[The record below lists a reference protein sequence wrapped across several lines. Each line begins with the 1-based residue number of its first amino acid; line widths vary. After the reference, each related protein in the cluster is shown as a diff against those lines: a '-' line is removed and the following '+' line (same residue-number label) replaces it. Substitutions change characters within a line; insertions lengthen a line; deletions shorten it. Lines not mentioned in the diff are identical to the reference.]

1 MIPTER
7 SVGVRMGPTPAFR
20 DEKGE
25 DQRMKK
31 KISAI
36 LLALVMALCLLP
48 AAAFAEGTS
57 AATCGDDSYPTL
69 ADAVAAEKDNK
80 GAVIVLQK
88 NVVEKITVPA
98 GADLVL
104 DLNGHELKADAG
116 TPVTVSGGKLTVK
129 DSTAVQVCDYSGEV
143 PAAKYEGGAIVA
155 VQANGVQVTN
165 GGEFTLLSG
174 KVRAKNIGVSVVGNI
189 AAGADREAIASKA
202 YIKGGYV
209 LCQEYGVS
217 PQGKGAYISVE
228 GNAFIEALDNAAV
241 AGNGSVTNTE
251 DRGGTTIDIN
261 GGIIVSH
268 IQTGGYIACGI
279 YHPQAGTLNITDG
292 EIYAE
297 KGVGILM
304 RAGQMRMTGGFLV
317 TTGNATGKVGD
328 SQADIGCDGIV
339 VEGAPSRYPGI
350 ATGGLDAVIGGNA
363 IILPQHGDTLKLSKV
378 EVNGEEKGTLVVEG
392 GRYGDSI
399 AQNYLSSK
407 LSYQAAVTYKY
418 DGGSSTMYSYY
429 PSEEAAVL
437 DLDTV
442 IGEDNIDVVIT
453 CVRSQGDNDV
463 PVTVEYFDTDGKLIY
478 STQYMMPRETDQL
491 WTLPV
496 LQEVEGKRHI
506 GWTVEPNGEVYTEYT
521 LNSLREKYSFTA
533 VWADTAKVT
542 YDYGYD
548 SKTDTA
554 TVLVGETVKMTEPT
568 REGYIFKGWLVS
580 GTNTTLQKGDSY
592 KVLSDVTFTAQW
604 QAKAPITP
612 TNPATG
618 DSGVALWLI
627 LLVLAAVATPVVL
640 VSGNRVKGRR
650 IQK

>member
-1 MIPTER
+1 MIPIER
-7 SVGVRMGPTPAFR
+7 FVGVRMGPTPAFR

-57 AATCGDDSYPTL
+57 VATCGDNGYSTL
-69 ADAVAAEKDNK
+69 AAAVEAQKDNK
-80 GAVIVLQK
+80 GAVIVLQQP
-88 NVVEKITVPA
+88 VEEQITVPA

-104 DLNGHELKADAG
+104 DLNGHELKAAAG
-116 TPVTVSGGKLTVK
+116 TPVTVNGGKLTVK
-129 DSTAVQVCDYSGEV
+129 DSTAVQDCDYSGEV
-143 PAAKYEGGAIVA
+143 PAAQYKGGAIVA
-155 VQANGVQVTN
+155 EKANGVQVTN

-174 KVRAKNIGVSVVGNI
+174 KVRAQNIGVSVVGNI

-228 GNAFIEALDNAAV
+228 GDAFIEALDNAAV
-241 AGNGSVTNTE
+241 AGNGSVNNTK
-251 DRGGTTIDIN
+251 DCGGTTIEIN

-268 IQTGGYIACGI
+268 IQSHGYIACGI
-279 YHPQAGTLNITDG
+279 YHPQAGTLNITNG

-297 KGVGILM
+297 NGVGILM
-304 RAGQMRMTGGFLV
+304 RAGKMSMTGGFLV
-317 TTGNATGKVGD
+317 TTGNVTGKVGD
-328 SQADIGCDGIV
+328 SQANIDCDGIV
-339 VEGAPSRYPGI
+339 VEGAPSKYPGI

-363 IILPQHGDTLKLSKV
+363 TILPQHGKTLKLNKV

-392 GRYGDSI
+392 GWYGDDS
-399 AQNYLSSK
+399 ALEYLSSK
-407 LSYQAAVTYKY
+407 VLYQAAVTYEY
-418 DGGSSTMYSYY
+418 EDGGYSKVYSYY
-429 PSEEAAVL
+429 PTEEAAVL
-437 DLDTV
+437 NTV
-442 IGEDNIDVVIT
+442 IGEDNSYVEIT
-453 CVRSQGDNDV
+453 YVQPLGDNDV
-463 PVTVEYFDTDGKLIY
+463 RVTVKYFDTDGKLIY
-478 STQYMMPRETDQL
+478 STEYMMPRETDQL

-521 LNSLREKYSFTA
+521 LNSLKEAYSFTA

-580 GTNTTLQKGDSY
+580 GTNTTLQKDDSY

-604 QAKAPITP
+604 QAKAPITT

>member
-1 MIPTER
+1 MIPIER
-7 SVGVRMGPTPAFR
+7 FVGVRMGPTPAFR

-48 AAAFAEGTS
+48 AAAFADGTS
-57 AATCGDDSYPTL
+57 AATCGDNGYSTL
-69 ADAVAAEKDNK
+69 AAAVEAQKDNK
-80 GAVIVLQK
+80 GAVIVLQQP
-88 NVVEKITVPA
+88 VEEQITVPA

-104 DLNGHELKADAG
+104 DLNGHELKAAAG

-129 DSTAVQVCDYSGEV
+129 DSTAVQDCDYSGEV
-143 PAAKYEGGAIVA
+143 PAAQYKGGAIVA
-155 VQANGVQVTN
+155 EKANGVQVTN

-174 KVRAKNIGVSVVGNI
+174 KVRAQNIGVSVVGNI

-228 GNAFIEALDNAAV
+228 GDAFIEALDNAAV

-251 DRGGTTIDIN
+251 DRGGTTIDIK
-261 GGIIVSH
+261 GGFIVSH
-268 IQTGGYIACGI
+268 IQSKGYIACGI

-292 EIYAE
+292 IIYAE
-297 KGVGILM
+297 NGVGILM

-317 TTGNATGKVGD
+317 TTGDVTGKVGD
-328 SQADIGCDGIV
+328 SQANIGCDAIV
-339 VEGAPSRYPGI
+339 VEGAPSKYPGI

-363 IILPQHGDTLKLSKV
+363 IILPQYGDTLKLNKV

-392 GRYGDSI
+392 GLYGDDI
-399 AQNYLSSK
+399 ARNYLSSN
-407 LSYQAAVTYKY
+407 LLYQAAVTYEY
-418 DGGSSTMYSYY
+418 EDGGRSTMYSYY
-429 PSEEAAVL
+429 PTEEAAV
-437 DLDTV
+437 LDTV
-442 IGEDNIDVVIT
+442 IGEDNSYVEIT
-453 CVRSQGDNDV
+453 RVQPWGDNDA

-478 STQYMMPRETDQL
+478 STQYMMPRETDQT

>member
-1 MIPTER
+1 
-7 SVGVRMGPTPAFR
+7 
-20 DEKGE
+20 
-25 DQRMKK
+25 MKK

-57 AATCGDDSYPTL
+57 VATCGDNGYSTL
-69 ADAVAAEKDNK
+69 AAAVEAQKDNK
-80 GAVIVLQK
+80 GAVIVLQQP
-88 NVVEKITVPA
+88 VEEQITVPA

-104 DLNGHELKADAG
+104 DLNGHELKAAAG
-116 TPVTVSGGKLTVK
+116 TPVTVNGGKLTVK
-129 DSTAVQVCDYSGEV
+129 DSTAVQDCDYSGEV
-143 PAAKYEGGAIVA
+143 PAAQYKGGAIVA
-155 VQANGVQVTN
+155 EKANGVQVTN

-174 KVRAKNIGVSVVGNI
+174 KVRAQNIGVSVVGNI

-228 GNAFIEALDNAAV
+228 GDAFIEALDNAAV
-241 AGNGSVTNTE
+241 AGNGNVTDKE

-268 IQTGGYIACGI
+268 IQSKGYIACGI

-297 KGVGILM
+297 NGVGILM
-304 RAGQMRMTGGFLV
+304 RAGKMSMTGGFLV
-317 TTGNATGKVGD
+317 TTGNVTGKVGD
-328 SQADIGCDGIV
+328 SQVNIGCDGIV
-339 VEGAPSRYPGI
+339 VEGAPSKYPGI

-363 IILPQHGDTLKLSKV
+363 IILPQHGDTLKLNKV

-392 GRYGDSI
+392 GLYGDAI
-399 AQNYLSSK
+399 AQNYLSSN
-407 LSYQAAVTYKY
+407 LLYQAAVTYEY
-418 DGGSSTMYSYY
+418 EDGGRSTMYSYY
-429 PSEEAAVL
+429 PTEEAAV
-437 DLDTV
+437 LDTV
-442 IGEDNIDVVIT
+442 IGEDNSYVEIT
-453 CVRSQGDNDV
+453 RVQPWGDNDA

-478 STQYMMPRETDQL
+478 STQYMMPRETDQT

-618 DSGVALWLI
+618 DNGVALWLI

>member
-48 AAAFAEGTS
+48 AAAFADGTS

-88 NVVEKITVPA
+88 AVEEKITVPA

-104 DLNGHELKADAG
+104 DLNGHELKAAAG
-116 TPVTVSGGKLTVK
+116 TPVTVNGGKLTVK
-129 DSTAVQVCDYSGEV
+129 DSTAVQDCDYSGEV
-143 PAAKYEGGAIVA
+143 PAAQYKGGAIVA
-155 VQANGVQVTN
+155 EKANGVQVTN

-174 KVRAKNIGVSVVGNI
+174 KVRAQNIGVSVVGNI

-228 GNAFIEALDNAAV
+228 GDAFIEALDNAAV
-241 AGNGSVTNTE
+241 AGNGNVTDKE

-268 IQTGGYIACGI
+268 IQSAGYIACGI

-317 TTGNATGKVGD
+317 TTGDVTGKVGD
-328 SQADIGCDGIV
+328 SQANIGCDAIV
-339 VEGAPSRYPGI
+339 VEGAPSKYPGI

-363 IILPQHGDTLKLSKV
+363 IILPQYGDTLKLNKV

-392 GRYGDSI
+392 GLYGDAI
-399 AQNYLSSK
+399 AQNYLSSN
-407 LSYQAAVTYKY
+407 LLYQAAVTYEY
-418 DGGSSTMYSYY
+418 EDGGRSTMYSYY
-429 PSEEAAVL
+429 LTEEAAV
-437 DLDTV
+437 LDTV
-442 IGEDNIDVVIT
+442 IGEDNSYVEIT
-453 CVRSQGDNDV
+453 RVQPWGDNDA

-478 STQYMMPRETDQL
+478 STQYMMPRETDQT

>member
-1 MIPTER
+1 
-7 SVGVRMGPTPAFR
+7 
-20 DEKGE
+20 
-25 DQRMKK
+25 MKK

-57 AATCGDDSYPTL
+57 VATCGDNGYSTL
-69 ADAVAAEKDNK
+69 AAAVEAQKDNK
-80 GAVIVLQK
+80 GAVIVLK
-88 NVVEKITVPA
+88 KAVEEKITVPA

-104 DLNGHELKADAG
+104 DLNGHELKAAAG
-116 TPVTVSGGKLTVK
+116 TPVTVNGGKLTVK
-129 DSTAVQVCDYSGEV
+129 DSTAVQDCDYSGEV
-143 PAAKYEGGAIVA
+143 PAAQYKGGAIVA
-155 VQANGVQVTN
+155 EKANGVQVTN

-174 KVRAKNIGVSVVGNI
+174 KVRAQNIGVSVVGNI

-228 GNAFIEALDNAAV
+228 GDAFIEALDNAAV

-251 DRGGTTIDIN
+251 DRGGTTIDIK
-261 GGIIVSH
+261 GGCIVSH
-268 IQTGGYIACGI
+268 IQSKGYIACGI

-297 KGVGILM
+297 NGVGILM

-317 TTGNATGKVGD
+317 TTGDVSGKVGD
-328 SQADIGCDGIV
+328 SQANIGCDGIV
-339 VEGAPSRYPGI
+339 VEGAPSKYPGI

-363 IILPQHGDTLKLSKV
+363 IILPQHGDTLKLNKV

-392 GRYGDSI
+392 GLYGDDI
-399 AQNYLSSK
+399 ARNYLSSN
-407 LSYQAAVTYKY
+407 LLYQAAVTYEY
-418 DGGSSTMYSYY
+418 EDGGRSTMYSYY
-429 PSEEAAVL
+429 PTEEAAV
-437 DLDTV
+437 LDTV
-442 IGEDNIDVVIT
+442 IGEDNSYVEIT
-453 CVRSQGDNDV
+453 RVQPWGDNDA

-478 STQYMMPRETDQL
+478 STQYMMPRETDQT

>member
-1 MIPTER
+1 M
-7 SVGVRMGPTPAFR
+7 
-20 DEKGE
+20 
-25 DQRMKK
+25 
-31 KISAI
+31 
-36 LLALVMALCLLP
+36 
-48 AAAFAEGTS
+48 
-57 AATCGDDSYPTL
+57 
-69 ADAVAAEKDNK
+69 
-80 GAVIVLQK
+80 
-88 NVVEKITVPA
+88 
-98 GADLVL
+98 
-104 DLNGHELKADAG
+104 
-116 TPVTVSGGKLTVK
+116 
-129 DSTAVQVCDYSGEV
+129 
-143 PAAKYEGGAIVA
+143 
-155 VQANGVQVTN
+155 
-165 GGEFTLLSG
+165 
-174 KVRAKNIGVSVVGNI
+174 GNI

-228 GNAFIEALDNAAV
+228 GDAFIEALDNAAV
-241 AGNGSVTNTE
+241 AGNGNVTDKE

-268 IQTGGYIACGI
+268 IQSAGYIACGI

-292 EIYAE
+292 IIYAE
-297 KGVGILM
+297 NGVGILM

-317 TTGNATGKVGD
+317 TTGDVTGKVGD
-328 SQADIGCDGIV
+328 SQANIGCDAIV
-339 VEGAPSRYPGI
+339 VEGAPSKYPGI

-363 IILPQHGDTLKLSKV
+363 IILPQYGDTLKLNKV

-392 GRYGDSI
+392 GLYGDDI
-399 AQNYLSSK
+399 ARNYLSSN
-407 LSYQAAVTYKY
+407 LLYQAAVTYEY
-418 DGGSSTMYSYY
+418 EDGGRSTMYSYY
-429 PSEEAAVL
+429 PTEEAAV
-437 DLDTV
+437 LDTV
-442 IGEDNIDVVIT
+442 IGEDNSYVKIT
-453 CVRSQGDNDV
+453 RVQPWGDNDA

-478 STQYMMPRETDQL
+478 STQYMMPRETDQT

-627 LLVLAAVATPVVL
+627 LLVLAAVAMPVVL

>member
-1 MIPTER
+1 
-7 SVGVRMGPTPAFR
+7 
-20 DEKGE
+20 
-25 DQRMKK
+25 MKK

-57 AATCGDDSYPTL
+57 VATCGDNGYSTL
-69 ADAVAAEKDNK
+69 AAAVEAQKDNK
-80 GAVIVLQK
+80 GAVIVLQQP
-88 NVVEKITVPA
+88 VEEQITVPA

-104 DLNGHELKADAG
+104 DLNGHELKAAAG
-116 TPVTVSGGKLTVK
+116 TPVTVNGGKLTVK
-129 DSTAVQVCDYSGEV
+129 DSTAVQDCDYSGEV
-143 PAAKYEGGAIVA
+143 PAAQYKGGAIVA
-155 VQANGVQVTN
+155 EKANGVQVTN

-174 KVRAKNIGVSVVGNI
+174 KVRAQNIGVSVVGNI

-228 GNAFIEALDNAAV
+228 GDAFIEALDNAAV

-251 DRGGTTIDIN
+251 DRGGTTIDIK
-261 GGIIVSH
+261 GGFIVSH
-268 IQTGGYIACGI
+268 IQSKGYIACGI

-297 KGVGILM
+297 NGVGILM

-317 TTGNATGKVGD
+317 TTGDVSGKVGD
-328 SQADIGCDGIV
+328 SQANIGCDGIV
-339 VEGAPSRYPGI
+339 VEGAPSKYPGI
-350 ATGGLDAVIGGNA
+350 STGGLDAVIGGNA
-363 IILPQHGDTLKLSKV
+363 IILPQHGDTLKLNKV

-392 GRYGDSI
+392 GLYGDAI
-399 AQNYLSSK
+399 AQNYLSSN
-407 LSYQAAVTYKY
+407 LLYQAAVTYEY
-418 DGGSSTMYSYY
+418 EDGGRSTMYSYY
-429 PSEEAAVL
+429 PTEEAAV
-437 DLDTV
+437 LDTV
-442 IGEDNIDVVIT
+442 IGEDNSYVEIT
-453 CVRSQGDNDV
+453 RVQPWGDNDA

-478 STQYMMPRETDQL
+478 STQYMMPRETDQT

>member
-1 MIPTER
+1 
-7 SVGVRMGPTPAFR
+7 
-20 DEKGE
+20 
-25 DQRMKK
+25 MKK

-57 AATCGDDSYPTL
+57 VATCGDNGYSTL
-69 ADAVAAEKDNK
+69 AAAVEAQKDNK
-80 GAVIVLQK
+80 GAVIVLQQP
-88 NVVEKITVPA
+88 VEEQITVPA

-104 DLNGHELKADAG
+104 DLNGHELKAAAG

-129 DSTAVQVCDYSGEV
+129 DSTAVQDCDYSGEV
-143 PAAKYEGGAIVA
+143 PAAQYKGGAIVA
-155 VQANGVQVTN
+155 EKANGVQVTN

-174 KVRAKNIGVSVVGNI
+174 KVRAQNIGVSVVGNI

-228 GNAFIEALDNAAV
+228 GDAFIEALDNAAV

-251 DRGGTTIDIN
+251 DRGGTTIDIK
-261 GGIIVSH
+261 GGCIVSH
-268 IQTGGYIACGI
+268 IQSKGYIACGI

-297 KGVGILM
+297 NGVGILM

-317 TTGNATGKVGD
+317 TTGDVTGKVGD
-328 SQADIGCDGIV
+328 SQANIGCDGIV
-339 VEGAPSRYPGI
+339 VEGAPSKYPGI

-363 IILPQHGDTLKLSKV
+363 IILPQHGDTLKLNKV

-392 GRYGDSI
+392 GLYGDAI
-399 AQNYLSSK
+399 AQNYLSSN
-407 LSYQAAVTYKY
+407 LLYQAAVTYEY
-418 DGGSSTMYSYY
+418 EDGGRSTMYSYY
-429 PSEEAAVL
+429 PTEEAAV
-437 DLDTV
+437 LDTV
-442 IGEDNIDVVIT
+442 IGEDNSYVEIT
-453 CVRSQGDNDV
+453 RVQPWGDNDA

-478 STQYMMPRETDQL
+478 STQYMMPRETDQT

>member
-1 MIPTER
+1 
-7 SVGVRMGPTPAFR
+7 
-20 DEKGE
+20 
-25 DQRMKK
+25 MKK

-57 AATCGDDSYPTL
+57 VATCGDNGYPTL
-69 ADAVAAEKDNK
+69 AAAVEAQKDNK
-80 GAVIVLQK
+80 GAVIVLQQ
-88 NVVEKITVPA
+88 NVEEKITVPA

-104 DLNGHELKADAG
+104 DLNGHELKAAAG
-116 TPVTVSGGKLTVK
+116 TPVTVNGGKLTVK
-129 DSTAVQVCDYSGEV
+129 DSTAVQDCNYDGEV
-143 PAAKYEGGAIVA
+143 PAAQYTGGAIVTEK
-155 VQANGVQVTN
+155 ANGVQVTD

-174 KVRAKNIGVSVVGNI
+174 KVRAGNIGVSVVGNI
-189 AAGADREAIASKA
+189 AAGADRKAIASKA

-228 GNAFIEALDNAAV
+228 GDAFIEALDNAAV
-241 AGNGSVTNTE
+241 AGNGSVNDKE
-251 DRGGTTIDIN
+251 DRGGTTIEIN

-268 IQTGGYIACGI
+268 IQSKGYIACGI
-279 YHPQAGTLNITDG
+279 YHPQAGTLNITNG

-297 KGVGILM
+297 NGVGILM
-304 RAGQMRMTGGFLV
+304 RAGKMSMTGGFLV
-317 TTGNATGKVGD
+317 TTGNVTGKVGD
-328 SQADIGCDGIV
+328 SKANIDCDGIV
-339 VEGAPSRYPGI
+339 VEGAPSKYPGI

-580 GTNTTLQKGDSY
+580 GTNTTLQKDDSY

>member
-1 MIPTER
+1 
-7 SVGVRMGPTPAFR
+7 
-20 DEKGE
+20 
-25 DQRMKK
+25 MKK

-57 AATCGDDSYPTL
+57 VATCGDNGYPTL
-69 ADAVAAEKDNK
+69 AAAVEAQKDNK
-80 GAVIVLQK
+80 GAVIVLQQ
-88 NVVEKITVPA
+88 NVEEKITVPA

-104 DLNGHELKADAG
+104 DLNGHELKAAAG

-129 DSTAVQVCDYSGEV
+129 DSTAVQDCNYDGEV
-143 PAAKYEGGAIVA
+143 PAAQYTGGAIVTEK
-155 VQANGVQVTN
+155 ANGVQVTD

-174 KVRAKNIGVSVVGNI
+174 KVRAGNIGVSVVGNI
-189 AAGADREAIASKA
+189 AAGAGREAIASKA

-209 LCQEYGVS
+209 VCQEYGVS

-228 GNAFIEALDNAAV
+228 GDAFIEALDNAAV
-241 AGNGSVTNTE
+241 AGNGSVNDKE
-251 DRGGTTIDIN
+251 DRGGTTIEIK

-268 IQTGGYIACGI
+268 ITSPGYIACGI
-279 YHPQAGTLNITDG
+279 YHPQAGTLNITGG

-297 KGVGILM
+297 GGVGILM
-304 RAGQMRMTGGFLV
+304 RAGQMHMTGGSLV

-328 SQADIGCDGIV
+328 SDSKIGCDGIV
-339 VEGAPSRYPGI
+339 VEGATNYPGI
-350 ATGGLDAVIGGNA
+350 AAGGLDAVISGNA
-363 IILPQHGDTLKLSKV
+363 IILPSQDGTALKLSTV
-378 EVNGEEKGTLVVEG
+378 EVNGVEKGTLVVEG
-392 GRYGDSI
+392 GQYCNAID
-399 AQNYLSSK
+399 QKYLSSK
-407 LSYQAAVTYKY
+407 VLYQAAVTYKY
-418 DGGSSTMYSYY
+418 EDGSFTIYSYH
-429 PSEEAAVL
+429 PNEKAAV
-437 DLDTV
+437 LDTV
-442 IGEDNIDVVIT
+442 IGGEDNRSVVIT
-453 CVRSQGDNDV
+453 RVQPWGDNDA

-478 STQYMMPRETDQL
+478 STQYIIPRETDQI
-491 WTLPV
+491 WDLPV

-521 LNSLREKYSFTA
+521 LNSLKEKYSFTA
-533 VWADTAKVT
+533 VWAADTAKVT

-554 TVLVGETVKMTEPT
+554 TVPGGETVKMTEPT

-580 GTNTTLQKGDSY
+580 GTNTILQKDDSY

>member
-1 MIPTER
+1 
-7 SVGVRMGPTPAFR
+7 
-20 DEKGE
+20 
-25 DQRMKK
+25 
-31 KISAI
+31 
-36 LLALVMALCLLP
+36 
-48 AAAFAEGTS
+48 
-57 AATCGDDSYPTL
+57 
-69 ADAVAAEKDNK
+69 
-80 GAVIVLQK
+80 
-88 NVVEKITVPA
+88 
-98 GADLVL
+98 
-104 DLNGHELKADAG
+104 
-116 TPVTVSGGKLTVK
+116 
-129 DSTAVQVCDYSGEV
+129 
-143 PAAKYEGGAIVA
+143 
-155 VQANGVQVTN
+155 
-165 GGEFTLLSG
+165 
-174 KVRAKNIGVSVVGNI
+174 
-189 AAGADREAIASKA
+189 
-202 YIKGGYV
+202 
-209 LCQEYGVS
+209 
-217 PQGKGAYISVE
+217 
-228 GNAFIEALDNAAV
+228 
-241 AGNGSVTNTE
+241 
-251 DRGGTTIDIN
+251 
-261 GGIIVSH
+261 
-268 IQTGGYIACGI
+268 
-279 YHPQAGTLNITDG
+279 
-292 EIYAE
+292 
-297 KGVGILM
+297 
-304 RAGQMRMTGGFLV
+304 
-317 TTGNATGKVGD
+317 
-328 SQADIGCDGIV
+328 
-339 VEGAPSRYPGI
+339 
-350 ATGGLDAVIGGNA
+350 
-363 IILPQHGDTLKLSKV
+363 
-378 EVNGEEKGTLVVEG
+378 
-392 GRYGDSI
+392 
-399 AQNYLSSK
+399 
-407 LSYQAAVTYKY
+407 
-418 DGGSSTMYSYY
+418 MYSYY

-580 GTNTTLQKGDSY
+580 GTNTTLQKDDSY